1 MSEKVKPNW
10 EAIKAE
16 YVSTDISLRALAEKH
31 GIGKSTLMGH
41 CSREKWTEL
50 REKAKSKAEAK
61 LVRRAAD
68 QRARMMEL
76 GQSIGYDLLGHVKR
90 ISDRTAK
97 VKMAATKS
105 RSETDTEKMDRKTG
119 KTIPVH
125 MVSETDLSRL
135 QTMYSGIM
143 HTLGFDEASQIA
155 RERLNIDRLR
165 VELHIEPDAE
175 IDDRPVI
182 FDARP
187 DSEDRDAE

>member
-187 DSEDRDAE
+187 DSEARDAE